1 MTECVNCVDLFLWV
15 IRKSQWSLKNEIFNF
30 RKSQWSL
37 KNEIYNF
44 WKSRWSFKNEV
55 FDLRKSQWSLKN
67 EICNFLTSFWKSILS
82 YSKIVWFL
90 SHNTFFV
97 QRYQEVSSFVGNANS
112 ARKFVSEK
120 VMTDGAQSLLP
131 LSSHVMT
138 FYLLLF
144 VIFNSKLQ
152 ILDVK
157 IDKLLL
163 QSRFRMNHARCLFF
177 TKTQSQSRRIQ
188 AQDVISVAISIWVPV
203 FILCTSTR

>member
-1 MTECVNCVDLFLWV
+1 M
-15 IRKSQWSLKNEIFNF
+15 
-30 RKSQWSL
+30 
-37 KNEIYNF
+37 
-44 WKSRWSFKNEV
+44 
-55 FDLRKSQWSLKN
+55 
-67 EICNFLTSFWKSILS
+67 
-82 YSKIVWFL
+82 
-90 SHNTFFV
+90 

-138 FYLLLF
+138 FCLLLF

-163 QSRFRMNHARCLFF
+163 QARFRMNHARCLFF
-177 TKTQSQSRRIQ
+177 TKIQSQSRRIQ
-188 AQDVISVAISIWVPV
+188 APFHMNLRSDDG
-203 FILCTSTR
+203 